1 MIIEFT
7 HIIIKLYD
15 LYLRILVG
23 TCDYSRQILERSYV
37 IYKMKETETSRE
49 RERERVDIKAN
60 KWKTHYIIG
69 FDYEIR

>member
-1 MIIEFT
+1 MKADIRTIICN
-7 HIIIKLYD
+7 L
-15 LYLRILVG
+15 
-23 TCDYSRQILERSYV
+23 QNERNRNF
-37 IYKMKETETSRE
+37 ERERE

>member
-1 MIIEFT
+1 MYF
-7 HIIIKLYD
+7 
-15 LYLRILVG
+15 RILVG

-49 RERERVDIKAN
+49 RERERERVDIKAN
-60 KWKTHYIIG
+60 KRKTHYIIG

>member
-1 MIIEFT
+1 M
-7 HIIIKLYD
+7 IKLKD

-49 RERERVDIKAN
+49 REERERESKLRQINGKL
-60 KWKTHYIIG
+60 TI
-69 FDYEIR
+69 

>member
-1 MIIEFT
+1 M
-7 HIIIKLYD
+7 IKLKD

-49 RERERVDIKAN
+49 RERERGRERVEIKAN